1 MKQTF
6 GIECAAAPHAAHPA
20 SGGVGRGEGA

>member
-6 GIECAAAPHAAHPA
+6 GIECAAAPHAARSA
-20 SGGVGRGEGA
+20 EGAVGRGEVA